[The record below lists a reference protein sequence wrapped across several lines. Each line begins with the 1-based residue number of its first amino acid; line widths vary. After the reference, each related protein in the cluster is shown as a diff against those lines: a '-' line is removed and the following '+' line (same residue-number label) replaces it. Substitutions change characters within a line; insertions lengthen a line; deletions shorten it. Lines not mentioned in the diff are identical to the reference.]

1 MFQVVP
7 PSQSEIIRDACA
19 AKGLKCKSA
28 SSSQVAFPSVRD
40 ILCMYVLYEGE
51 GHGFVKESSVVDSVQ
66 QELQF
71 YGDALGFAP
80 AL

>member
-1 MFQVVP
+1 VQV
-7 PSQSEIIRDACA
+7 
-19 AKGLKCKSA
+19 
-28 SSSQVAFPSVRD
+28 SSVFSSCFSVRD
-40 ILCMYVLYEGE
+40 IRCMYVLYEGE